1 MPCEIIVPHTEE
13 PKRLENFLKKRFHI
27 GYVRKL
33 FRKNGLRLNG
43 KTPRPEALARP
54 GDRIH
59 LYIPFEKHAVGGG
72 KKRFT
77 TNFEILFQD
86 DDLMVI
92 NKPAGVAVH
101 EGKKILKRDSILGM
115 LEEAY
120 RPQGTVP
127 KLVHRIDKETS
138 GLLVVA
144 KKHQVAERLETLF
157 EESSVDKEYLA
168 LVVGRLYPNKGTID
182 FPLPGRNGE
191 PVSALTHYKVE
202 KEFPDTTLVRVRIET
217 GRMHQI
223 RLHFT
228 KIGHPVVMDD
238 EHGDFAFN
246 KQFRKSY
253 RLKRQFL
260 HAAMLGFDY
269 HGKKRKWSAA
279 LPEDLA
285 AVISSLESS
294 QRQRR

>member
-1 MPCEIIVPHTEE
+1 MAWEIIVPQAEE

-33 FRKNGLRLNG
+33 FRKNGVRLNG

-54 GDRIH
+54 GDRI
-59 LYIPFEKHAVGGG
+59 LLFIPFEKRAAGGEQ
-72 KKRFT
+72 KRFAK
-77 TNFEILFQD
+77 NFEILFQD
-86 DDLMVI
+86 DDFMVVD
-92 NKPAGVAVH
+92 KPAGLAVH

-120 RPQGTVP
+120 RPQGIIP

-144 KKHQVAERLETLF
+144 KTDRAAERLETLF
-157 EESSVDKEYLA
+157 EESGVDKEYFA
-168 LVVGRLYPNKGTID
+168 LVVGRLNPNKGTID
-182 FPLPGRNGE
+182 FPLPGRNGK
-191 PVSALTHYKVE
+191 PVSASTHYKVE
-202 KEFPDTTLVRVRIET
+202 KEFSNATLVRVTIET

-223 RLHFT
+223 RLHFA

-253 RLKRQFL
+253 GLKRQFL
-260 HAAMLGFDY
+260 HAAMLAFDY
-269 HGKKRKWSAA
+269 HGKKRKWTAA
-279 LPEDLA
+279 LPDDLA
-285 AVISSLESS
+285 GVISALELS
-294 QRQRR
+294 RPQRR